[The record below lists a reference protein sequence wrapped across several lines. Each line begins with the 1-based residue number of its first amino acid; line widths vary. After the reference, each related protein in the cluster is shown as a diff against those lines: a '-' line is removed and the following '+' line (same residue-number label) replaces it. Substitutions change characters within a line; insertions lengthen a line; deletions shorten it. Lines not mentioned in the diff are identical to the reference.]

1 MIKSL
6 HIKSSC
12 NYTLQTYIFYLEK
25 TFKLLGLNI
34 SVFYLPRVSKK
45 ITLLKSPH
53 VFKKAKEQFEL
64 REYKAIIKIL
74 DCDSQFLH
82 KIKFVLF
89 NRPKSIQLKIK
100 S

>member
-6 HIKSSC
+6 YIKSSC
-12 NYTLQTYIFYLEK
+12 NYTLQAYVFYLQK
-25 TFKLLGLNI
+25 TFKLLNLNI
-34 SVFYLPRVSKK
+34 SVFYLPRLSKK

-64 REYKAIIKIL
+64 REYKAVIKIIN
-74 DCDSQFLH
+74 CDSQFLN

>member
-1 MIKSL
+1 MIKYI
-6 HIKSSC
+6 HIKTSC
-12 NYTLQTYIFYLEK
+12 NVTLKTYTYYLQKIFNQLQINVSIFYLPM
-25 TFKLLGLNI
+25 T
-34 SVFYLPRVSKK
+34 SKK

-64 REYKAIIKIL
+64 REYKAVIKIKENNL
-74 DCDSQFLH
+74 ERLESVKLA
-82 KIKFVLF
+82 LF